1 MLQRGKFT
9 AEISHEIF
17 RHLLHDLKQKQ
28 RCKLVLFLWSCVRWL
43 EIIIE
48 DRSGMLF
55 QWRLLTA
62 SARIRLQGLTKRAAL
77 LPLWKLLAFSRLE
90 KMSSRSSC
98 PRPHWR
104 RSSWHLCYHP
114 QCKAAPCAPRIDASH
129 SVPRRLCCH
138 QQQKNS

>member
-1 MLQRGKFT
+1 
-9 AEISHEIF
+9 
-17 RHLLHDLKQKQ
+17 
-28 RCKLVLFLWSCVRWL
+28 VLFLWSCVRWL

-77 LPLWKLLAFSRLE
+77 LRLWKLPAFSRLE

-104 RSSWHLCYHP
+104 RSFWHLCYHP
-114 QCKAAPCAPRIDASH
+114 QCKAALTAPCAPRIDASH
-129 SVPRRLCCH
+129 GGEMKDRAGYAATTNKKNLRNLCFNHSDPSRL
-138 QQQKNS
+138 